1 MSKLKIYRA
10 SAGSGKTFTLTREFI
25 LLLFQQ
31 PFDYKH
37 LLAVTFTNK
46 ATAEM
51 KSRIIKTLYALWK
64 LPNPEYLSLLIEQE
78 GDEALV
84 REKAKLILH
93 LLLHDY
99 SRFSVSTIDSFF
111 QKVIRGFLQELGLH
125 SGFKTELDN
134 QKVLRL
140 AVDRLVMQL
149 GQKDRKELRDWLVTF
164 SQEKMENGQTWN
176 VADELLKLGREVNSE
191 KFQAFHSSFLQ
202 KLSDKTLLDSYKK
215 ELRQV
220 LSDFETLIKG
230 LGNEAITTMAHHQ
243 VTWDDLA
250 GKSKS
255 PLKIFE
261 KLARF
266 DDLES
271 VSRLEEMH
279 NQPDNWAHPK
289 VNASAKANVMA
300 AYHGGLNRI
309 VGDIL
314 DVSNNQLL
322 VYNTARLVLQNF
334 NALAIINDIA
344 NEMDKICTEESIFL
358 LSNSN
363 RLLFKIIDSNDS
375 PFIYEKS
382 GNQYKHYMIDEFQD
396 TSSLQWKNFKP
407 LIENSLASES
417 SSLIVGDVKQS
428 IYRWRNSDWKLLA
441 DQVQQDFEVMGTIEE
456 TLETNWRS
464 VENVITF
471 NNSFFPKAVEILQ
484 NQFNSEFL
492 ENLPN
497 ETNDWANRIEKAYFD
512 VIQHVAPKNIGKGGY
527 IKMTFLD
534 GDTVKDYRENAVK
547 ESVTLIEPILE
558 QGYSFKD
565 ICFLVRKTEE
575 AQLITN
581 ALLSREYTNKSYPVV
596 SNEALMLSSSLGV
609 AMVVNELR
617 FILDPQNAIYRAYIQ
632 LYSDLMKQESIP
644 SNYLL
649 DYEPNDKSLLETLE
663 PLKGLPLLDLVEK
676 LVQMLAPA
684 RLLAEGVFLQ
694 AFIDATTA
702 FVQNETADLARF
714 LEWWEN
720 EGYKKSVSVPEDQ
733 DAIRVMTV
741 HKSKGLEFEHVIMP
755 FVNWEL
761 EDKKHSP
768 ILWCEDPFHKLDY
781 IPVRASRKML
791 NSYFSNHYINEVLH
805 QYVDNLNLLYV
816 AFTRARKALYGFSL
830 LPSKLD
836 KLDSVGTLLYLV
848 CSQNGQANESSTKW
862 ENNVFEMGQS
872 VIKPAKEI
880 VVDATNNELEEFK
893 TTELPTLNSWSYTER
908 IRIFTESENFMEN
921 GAKEQLNRGK
931 VMHHLF
937 ELITTP
943 DNVPFALKKLTLEGL
958 IDDAK
963 AQLLQP
969 EILDLLNQERV
980 KEWFKPNLKV
990 MNENPILNKG
1000 IHYRPDR
1007 VLIDNQKVT
1016 VIDYKF
1022 GEQHTNQHALQVQN
1036 YMKLIGQMGYTQIE
1050 GYIWYLTTNQI
1061 ITITQNGQLSL
1072 F

>member
-64 LPNPEYLSLLIEQE
+64 LPNPEYLTLLIEQE

-149 GQKDRKELRDWLVTF
+149 GQKDRKELKDWLVTF

-202 KLSDKTLLDSYKK
+202 KLSDKALLDSYKK

-220 LSDFETLIKG
+220 LADFETLIKG
-230 LGNEAITTMAHHQ
+230 LGNEAIAIMAHHQ
-243 VTWDDLA
+243 LTWDDLA
-250 GKSKS
+250 GKSRS

-261 KLARF
+261 KMVRF
-266 DDLES
+266 DELENFAH
-271 VSRLEEMH
+271 LEEMH
-279 NQPDNWAHPK
+279 NQPDAWAHPK
-289 VNASAKANVMA
+289 ANATAKANVMA

-314 DVSNNQLL
+314 EISNNQLL

-363 RLLFKIIDSNDS
+363 RLLFKIIDSNDA

-464 VENVITF
+464 VENVIAF
-471 NNSFFPKAVEILQ
+471 NNHFFPKAVEVLQ
-484 NQFNSEFL
+484 NQFNNNFL
-492 ENLPN
+492 QNTPN
-497 ETNDWANRIEKAYFD
+497 VSSDWRTRIEKAYFD

-534 GDTVKDYRENAVK
+534 GETVKDYRENAVK
-547 ESVTLIEPILE
+547 EAVALIEPILE
-558 QGYSFKD
+558 QGYGFKD

-581 ALLSREYTNKSYPVV
+581 ALLSGEYTNKSYPVV

-609 AMVVNELR
+609 AMVMNELR
-617 FILDPQNAIYRAYIQ
+617 FILDPQNPIYRAYIQ
-632 LYSDLMKQESIP
+632 LYSDLMKEENVP
-644 SNYLL
+644 SNYRL
-649 DYEPNDKSLLETLE
+649 DYQANDASLFETLQ

-720 EGYKKSVSVPEDQ
+720 EGFKKSVSVPEDQ

-768 ILWCEDPFHKLDY
+768 VLWCEDPFNKLDY
-781 IPVRASRKML
+781 IPVRASGKML
-791 NSYFSNHYINEVLH
+791 NSYFSNYYINEVLH

-836 KLDSVGTLLYLV
+836 KLDTVGTLLYLV
-848 CSQNGQANESSTKW
+848 CSQNGEVSTLMKW
-862 ENNVFEMGQS
+862 ENNIFEMGQS
-872 VIKPAKEI
+872 VIKQAKEI
-880 VVDATNNELEEFK
+880 MLDSPHNDLQEFE

-908 IRIFTESENFMEN
+908 IRIFTESENFLEE

-937 ELITTP
+937 ELITTAE
-943 DNVPFALKKLTLEGL
+943 DVPFALRKLTLEGL

-963 AQLLQP
+963 ARQLQP
-969 EILDLLNQERV
+969 EILALLNHEKV
-980 KEWFKPNLKV
+980 KDWFKPNLKV
-990 MNENPILNKG
+990 MNENSILNKG

-1007 VLIDNQKVT
+1007 VIVDNQKVT

-1022 GEQHTNQHALQVQN
+1022 GDQHTEKHAMQVQN
-1036 YMKLIGQMGYTQIE
+1036 YMKLITQMGYRQVE
-1050 GYIWYLTTNQI
+1050 GYVWYLSTNQI
-1061 ITITQNGQLSL
+1061 VTITQNGQLSL